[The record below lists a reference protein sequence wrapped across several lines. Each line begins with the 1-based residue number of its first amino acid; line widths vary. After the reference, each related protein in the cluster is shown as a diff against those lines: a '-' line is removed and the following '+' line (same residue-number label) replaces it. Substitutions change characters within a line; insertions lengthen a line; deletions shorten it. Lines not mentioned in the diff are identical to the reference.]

1 VTDKTLIVRK
11 RRQRLEVNVVPLVDV
26 LTVLLFFFL
35 VTMQFRNMSTL
46 NITAPDIETAGQN
59 DFREQTV
66 IAVDNENQIFLN
78 NEPVSRE
85 ELEQA
90 VKILSSIDKSITVLL
105 VADEDTALKN
115 VTMVMDICRKNG
127 LEKLRIQSR

>member
-1 VTDKTLIVRK
+1 MTEKTLIVRK
-11 RRQRLEVNVVPLVDV
+11 RRRRLEVNMVPLVDV

-46 NITAPDIETAGQN
+46 NITIPDIETAGEN
-59 DFREQTV
+59 DFREPMV

-78 NEPVSRE
+78 NEPVSKE

-90 VKILSSIDKSITVLL
+90 VEIASSVDKSITVLL

>member
-1 VTDKTLIVRK
+1 VTEKNLIVRK
-11 RRQRLEVNVVPLVDV
+11 RRQRLEVNMVPLVDV

-35 VTMQFRNMSTL
+35 VTMQFKNMSTL
-46 NITAPDIETAGQN
+46 NITAPEIETAGQN

-85 ELEQA
+85 ELEKA
-90 VKILSSIDKSITVLL
+90 VKILSSMDKSITVLL

-115 VTMVMDICRKNG
+115 VTMVMDICRENG

>member
-1 VTDKTLIVRK
+1 M
-11 RRQRLEVNVVPLVDV
+11 VPLVDV

-35 VTMQFRNMSTL
+35 VTMQFKNMSTL
-46 NITAPDIETAGQN
+46 NITAPEIETAGQN

-90 VKILSSIDKSITVLL
+90 VKLLASMDKSITVLL

-115 VTMVMDICRKNG
+115 VTLVMDICRRNG

>member
-1 VTDKTLIVRK
+1 M
-11 RRQRLEVNVVPLVDV
+11 VPLVDV

-46 NITAPDIETAGQN
+46 NITIPDIETAGEN
-59 DFREQTV
+59 DFREPMV

-78 NEPVSRE
+78 NEPVSKE

-90 VKILSSIDKSITVLL
+90 VEIASSVDKSITVLL